1 MTISAA
7 TPGTLGGQGVPASAS
22 ASEKSATA
30 GASPGSTILASAS
43 TGAPAPKL
51 RSCVTCR
58 TRKVRCDKASPCSN
72 CRRAKIACVFP
83 SRDRPPRWAR
93 RLDPIANNAKAE
105 QDANPGG
112 VNQVMNRVQKLE
124 SLVKELSSQLEQAHA
139 AANADGGGSPAVNS
153 PGSTNQDRDA
163 DYHMDSSSAVNTT
176 NVENQF
182 GRLVLQDAS
191 RSRYVSSGF
200 WSRINDEVSW
210 PATQGTLF
218 RLNR

>member
-1 MTISAA
+1 
-7 TPGTLGGQGVPASAS
+7 
-22 ASEKSATA
+22 
-30 GASPGSTILASAS
+30 
-43 TGAPAPKL
+43 
-51 RSCVTCR
+51 
-58 TRKVRCDKASPCSN
+58 
-72 CRRAKIACVFP
+72 
-83 SRDRPPRWAR
+83 
-93 RLDPIANNAKAE
+93 
-105 QDANPGG
+105 
-112 VNQVMNRVQKLE
+112 MNRVRKLE

-139 AANADGGGSPAVNS
+139 AANADGGGSPAANS